1 MVLRE
6 DIGFVQRHDY
16 FGCSTLLCH
25 SITSQVYRLLNNCSE
40 NERVE
45 CHKYIREQLNL
56 IRSTITKIPVDALSQ
71 LSTKNSKRVKIS
83 LVGLKMIIHQTI
95 VRQKMTNRA
104 MRARN
109 MITMSNNQMNLIDI

>member
-1 MVLRE
+1 MALSNDMITLDV
-6 DIGFVQRHDY
+6 RHY
-16 FGCSTLLCH
+16 CATLLH
-25 SITSQVYRLLNNCSE
+25 PKYRLLNNCSE

-71 LSTKNSKRVKIS
+71 PPTKNSKRVKIS

-95 VRQKMTNRA
+95 VRQKMTDRA

-109 MITMSNNQMNLIDI
+109 MITILNNQMNLIDI